1 MKFSFGIEHE
11 VAFIRSDGQFA
22 DFSNTTFEEL
32 DALIAQLPHYEAD
45 YPQLR
50 VGDAGIKVKRW
61 YIEGFER
68 FSEMGQLTGCAPK
81 GIELRTTIHSSIDET
96 VNQLTQL
103 HDQLY
108 GVAQPVGFTPA
119 LTSYNPYQPS
129 FEPVPPLNGYE
140 QHRRA
145 SSAEKR
151 TATIPMMTFGPDLNL
166 SVEGLSTA
174 QIIDYGQKLTYY
186 SPFILPFSYSS
197 PFYQGQLWDGLS
209 IRTYE
214 RTGKRPAAMV
224 FLEHADDL
232 IVSQPSLTKIARVPA
247 EVGRIEFKAFD
258 SCGDF
263 QLYSSLLALLKGVIM
278 DTTLSGRGI
287 IPSASLHQRS
297 ARLGFRDEAINVNAS
312 MILMAADR
320 ALKDDS
326 DREKLKPL
334 HRMLEKR
341 WSPADGMV
349 AQFKTG
355 RSLNDILLTSYP
367 RQLALASA

>member
-32 DALIAQLPHYEAD
+32 DALIAQLPHYESD

-68 FSEMGQLTGCAPK
+68 FSETGQLMGCAPK
-81 GIELRTTIHSSIDET
+81 GIELRTTIHASIDET

-108 GVAQPVGFTPA
+108 GVAQPAGFTPA
-119 LTSYNPYQPS
+119 LTSYNPYQPI

-140 QHRRA
+140 QRRRN

-151 TATIPMMTFGPDLNL
+151 TAAIPMMTFGPDLNL

-186 SPFILPFSYSS
+186 SPFILPFSYSA
-197 PFYQGQLWDGLS
+197 PFYQGS
-209 IRTYE
+209 
-214 RTGKRPAAMV
+214 AMGWV
-224 FLEHADDL
+224 VHSHL
-232 IVSQPSLTKIARVPA
+232 
-247 EVGRIEFKAFD
+247 
-258 SCGDF
+258 
-263 QLYSSLLALLKGVIM
+263 
-278 DTTLSGRGI
+278 
-287 IPSASLHQRS
+287 
-297 ARLGFRDEAINVNAS
+297 
-312 MILMAADR
+312 
-320 ALKDDS
+320 
-326 DREKLKPL
+326 
-334 HRMLEKR
+334 
-341 WSPADGMV
+341 
-349 AQFKTG
+349 
-355 RSLNDILLTSYP
+355 
-367 RQLALASA
+367 